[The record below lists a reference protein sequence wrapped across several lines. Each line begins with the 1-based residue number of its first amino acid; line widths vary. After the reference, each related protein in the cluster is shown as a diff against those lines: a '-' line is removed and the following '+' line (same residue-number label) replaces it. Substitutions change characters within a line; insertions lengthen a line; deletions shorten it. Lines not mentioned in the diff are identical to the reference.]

1 MNQSTSIV
9 WLLLFAAVSGA
20 YYGQSRSS
28 EPRAPGSDQ
37 PPIVEVIGCLS
48 QTGADWILKN
58 ATEPAVSTTSFT
70 TPEALKAAAE
80 KPLGTQQY
88 RLLGA
93 SPFSP
98 DRHKGHKMAVKG
110 LLIKTGSDT
119 RINLTSFQMLAETC
133 AK

>member
-1 MNQSTSIV
+1 MKQSTSIV
-9 WLLLFAAVSGA
+9 WLLVFAAVGGA
-20 YYGQSRSS
+20 YAQGRSS
-28 EPRAPGSDQ
+28 EPRPDQ
-37 PPIVEVIGCLS
+37 PPIVEVVGCLS
-48 QTGADWILKN
+48 QTGAYWILAN

-88 RLLGA
+88 RLLGT

-110 LLIKTGSDT
+110 ILIKSGSDT
-119 RINLTSFQMLAETC
+119 RINLTSFQTLAETC